1 MFVRPQQSM
10 LDWHPI
16 RGADRGEQKHA
27 QILFSLARARR
38 ELLDNIGSEVPDL
51 ASAHAKAVKLA
62 ERVAAY
68 GGFAALS
75 PDLKRWTVQV
85 VEQTSGPA
93 MTVVFPTHFGLE
105 KRPRGQSNGAR
116 LLIALLAT
124 RLLREGI
131 VSRVGIFCAGIALV
145 V

>member
-1 MFVRPQQSM
+1 MPRFYFH
-10 LDWHPI
+10 L
-16 RGADRGEQKHA
+16 
-27 QILFSLARARR
+27 RAPD
-38 ELLDNIGSEVPDL
+38 ESFLDNVGSEVPDL

-62 ERVAAY
+62 ERVSAY

-75 PDLKRWTVQV
+75 PDLQRWTVQV

-93 MTVVFPTHFGLE
+93 MTVVFPPHFGSE
-105 KRPRGQSNGAR
+105 KRPRGRSNGAR
-116 LLIALLAT
+116 LVIALLGS